1 MMYIHEILVYNL
13 GIICVARSVIA
24 FIRPQGEYA
33 LNGLKHNI
41 APKSDTSSGPIYM
54 LGLWELSVGVLLLV
68 TQASG
73 SFAGVTTVLGL
84 MGFYKA
90 GVAILLCYI
99 GDENKRGKIAAN
111 TLTATIFLLWA
122 LARCQQG
129 NV

>member
-1 MMYIHEILVYNL
+1 MAIYEIPVYIL
-13 GIICVARSVIA
+13 GMICIARSVIA
-24 FIRPQGEYA
+24 FISPQGEYA

-41 APKSDTSSGPIYM
+41 APKSDDSSGPIYM
-54 LGLWELSVGVLLLV
+54 LGLWELSVGILLLV

-73 SFAGVTTVLGL
+73 SFSGVTTLLGL

-111 TLTATIFLLWA
+111 TLTATTFFLWA
-122 LARCQQG
+122 IARSQQG
-129 NV
+129 NL